1 MFSKFILKKGPKMV
15 ILFLETIYLN
25 PESYLNPITPAV
37 HKIVKHKLK
46 LLQHLV
52 QDFQHVPD
60 PEVAIHRCS

>member
-1 MFSKFILKKGPKMV
+1 MV
-15 ILFLETIYLN
+15 ILLLETIYLN